1 MGKSPDGAIQDDGTL
16 EVSALDLL
24 STLPK
29 ESCVRIKRM
38 LAADK
43 DDTTHAEFV
52 LFAVVSKSYTPS
64 CPPHVSQSRS
74 KPHSKQLKD
83 T

>member
-16 EVSALDLL
+16 EVL

-43 DDTTHAEFV
+43 DDTTHAEVV